1 MQYRLNCTQGEDPEL
16 DYNGIAEK
24 LSKTLKTTECLDAG
38 AAVVVLLRSADQEF
52 QVLLVK
58 RAEKSTD
65 PWSGQTAFPG
75 GKRDPEDK
83 DLKETVVR
91 ETLEETGIN
100 LCEGCRFL
108 GAMEPV
114 RSTQRP
120 EMKILPFVVLQENEQ
135 DIELNE
141 ELTEYFWTPLKELV
155 HSKGSVKYRCEEHP
169 AYIIGNNVIWGLTYR
184 ILHNLRSLL
193 SAIAEEKPRED

>member
-1 MQYRLNCTQGEDPEL
+1 MREDTEL
-16 DYNGIAEK
+16 DNNGISEK
-24 LSKTLKTTECLDAG
+24 LSETLKTADCLDAG
-38 AAVVVLLRSADQEF
+38 AAVVVLLRAVNQEF

-58 RAEKSTD
+58 RAKKPTD

-75 GKRDPEDK
+75 GKRDPEDMN
-83 DLKETVVR
+83 LKETVIR

-100 LCEGCRFL
+100 LLLGCRFL

-114 RSTQRP
+114 RSIQRP
-120 EMKILPFVVLQENEQ
+120 EMKIVPFVVLQEQEQ

-141 ELTEYFWTPLKELV
+141 ELTDYFWVPLKELV
-155 HSKGSVKYRCEEHP
+155 HSKGSVKYRFEEHP

-184 ILHNLRSLL
+184 ILHNLLSLL
-193 SAIAEEKPRED
+193 STIEEEKPEED

>member
-24 LSKTLKTTECLDAG
+24 LSETLKTADCLDAG
-38 AAVVVLLRSADQEF
+38 AAVVVLLRYADQDF
-52 QVLLVK
+52 QVLFVK
-58 RAEKSTD
+58 RAEKLTD